1 MTVERPALLRRARHR
16 PPIRPARL
24 AAIALA
30 VLILLVA
37 AAVLVGPLVEHRGDH
52 HAAPPAVRYDPNA
65 ADALSWATVGNAH
78 TVTRAIYPAQ
88 RLESLLIDLPGDE
101 QITRLTDFAPGQF
114 GLDRISRPEPV
125 SVDGHPGYFGKI
137 RTQQAPDNSATDS
150 GPDFYAPQPALAWQ
164 LVPDRWVVL
173 DGGFGAVHTSKQ
185 QLLAIEPTLGIRPRI
200 EPVRVPVTLG
210 YLPPG
215 WSIEDV
221 TFGDAGQLG
230 PQYPSM
236 SIDLRQGGNAITF
249 TMSKLKPGTVEPNIH
264 RQVGDYWLSCFAG
277 FGDVDPALAGKIL
290 DSAKLAAH
298 PDGDNAS
305 WFPVAMLFS
314 TR

>member
-16 PPIRPARL
+16 PPIRPARM
-24 AAIALA
+24 AAVALA
-30 VLILLVA
+30 VLVLLI
-37 AAVLVGPLVEHRGDH
+37 AAVVLIAPLAEGRIEH
-52 HAAPPAVRYDPNA
+52 HAAAPAVRYDPNA
-65 ADALSWATVGNAH
+65 ADALSWATVDTSH
-78 TVTRAIYPAQ
+78 TVTRALYPAQ

-101 QITRLTDFAPGQF
+101 QISRLTDFAPGRF
-114 GLDRISRPEPV
+114 SIDDIGEPEPV
-125 SVDGHPGYFGKI
+125 TVDGHPGYFGQI
-137 RTQQAPDNSATDS
+137 RTQQAPDDSAADS

-173 DGGFGAVHTSKQ
+173 DGGFGAVHTSEQ
-185 QLLAIEPTLGIRPRI
+185 QLLAIVPKLGIRPRT

-230 PQYPSM
+230 PQYPSV
-236 SIDLRQGGNAITF
+236 SIDLRQGGNTITF

-264 RQVGDYWLSCFAG
+264 RQAGDYWLSCFAG
-277 FGDVDPALAGKIL
+277 FGDVDPTLAGKIL

-305 WFPVAMLFS
+305 WFPVATLL
-314 TR
+314 R

>member
-1 MTVERPALLRRARHR
+1 MTVERPALPRRAWHR
-16 PPIRPARL
+16 PPSRPAQV

-30 VLILLVA
+30 ILILLVA
-37 AAVLVGPLVEHRGDH
+37 AMVLVAPLVEGRIQPRA
-52 HAAPPAVRYDPNA
+52 AAPAVHYDPNA
-65 ADALSWATVGNAH
+65 ADALSWATVDNSH

-101 QITRLTDFAPGQF
+101 QISRLTDYAPGSF
-114 GLDRISRPEPV
+114 NLDRIGDPEPV
-125 SVDGHPGYFGKI
+125 TVDGHPGYFGTI
-137 RTQQAPDNSATDS
+137 QTQQAPDNSAVDS

-173 DGGFGAVHTSKQ
+173 DGGFGAVHTSEQ
-185 QLLAIEPTLGIRPRI
+185 QLLAIAPTLGIRPRT
-200 EPVRVPVTLG
+200 EPIRVPVTLG

-230 PQYPSM
+230 PQYPSV
-236 SIDLRQGGNAITF
+236 SIDLRQGGNTITF
-249 TMSKLKPGTVEPNIH
+249 TMSKLKPGTVEPNV
-264 RQVGDYWLSCFAG
+264 RQQAGDYWLSCFPS
-277 FGDVDPALAGKIL
+277 FGELDPALAGKIL

-305 WFPVAMLFS
+305 WFPVATLL
-314 TR
+314 R